1 MNIALLASYAAPYPG
16 NFIPSI
22 LLLEK
27 KVKQN
32 GGEIVFVFPNE
43 VKEREWIKRFEG
55 KKVFFLPYAPYS
67 FKTIKTLKKIF
78 RDEKIDLIY
87 SHFCGW
93 DISSRLAAPFI
104 RNIWHCRMN
113 VRNDTFSR
121 KIKYFIKYRII
132 GLFKTYSIGV
142 SPAVGEKLS
151 KVAGKKKSCT
161 ISNGVDFSRLH
172 IRTDYPAEKKKVLI
186 LGWEPTVKGFDT
198 ACDAFEKGEHGLE
211 LTVSCQDATKE
222 FIKNRFGE
230 KTPQWLSTVEPTS
243 DVASLYDNTDIF
255 VSASITEGFSIA
267 LAEALYSGL
276 PCVISDIEGTSWAR
290 EMKNVFVF
298 KTGDPQ
304 SLNETLQKCKEAEIT
319 FEDAEYNRKILL
331 EKYSLDSWSEKVM
344 NVLKKEKV

>member
-1 MNIALLASYAAPYPG
+1 MKIALLASYAAPYPG

-43 VKEREWIKRFEG
+43 AKEREWLKCFEG
-55 KKVFFLPYAPYS
+55 EKVFFLPYAPYS

-93 DISSRLAAPFI
+93 DISSRLAAPLTRNVWHCHMNI
-104 RNIWHCRMN
+104 RN
-113 VRNDTFSR
+113 DGFS
-121 KIKYFIKYRII
+121 KKLKYFIKYRII

-151 KVAGKKKSCT
+151 KVAGRKRSCVVC
-161 ISNGVDFSRLH
+161 NGMDFSRLNKK
-172 IRTDYPAEKKKVLI
+172 TAYPQEKKKVLI
-186 LGWEPTVKGFDT
+186 FGWAPVIKGFDT
-198 ACDAFEKGEHGLE
+198 ACDAFERGDNGLE
-211 LTVSCQDATKE
+211 LTVSCQSATKD
-222 FIKNRFGE
+222 FIKNRFGG
-230 KTPQWLSTVEPTS
+230 KAPQWLSTVEPTS
-243 DVASLYDNTDIF
+243 EVASLYDDADIF
-255 VSASITEGFSIA
+255 LSASISEGFSFA

-304 SLNETLQKCKEAEIT
+304 SLNEALQNCKEAEIT